1 MEVPLNNYY
10 LDPID
15 QLFYLNKEFYLKLND
30 FSAPIYVVGGQAIAY
45 WVKYY
50 EKDLQPTPSEW
61 RVAHSV
67 DIDYMSKIADI
78 SIVAGC
84 WNVPISFATNHQPPS
99 IALIKLETPSKEI
112 KKTTDGL
119 LFLDVDEF
127 NVDGNISGNIV
138 DFIDRPAGFD
148 LKYFESEKISGV
160 YSTNFSFP
168 LDYDLAPNDNLKILT
183 PIGCLQSRLANIF
196 RTQKSKKIEIE
207 RIKLLRQIILY
218 YFQDCGAELSFRKL
232 KTHIDILFNIIISND
247 GIQLYIQHDV
257 DLRPVFYNLLHLK
270 FLPDT
275 FISKEFI
282 YMRNK
287 LDDKFTRRKTA
298 YLLYLNKDK
307 VNKSDVK

>member
-50 EKDLQPTPSEW
+50 EKDLQPTPSER

-78 SIVAGC
+78 SIVADC

-127 NVDGNISGNIV
+127 NFDGNISGNIV

-232 KTHIDILFNIIISND
+232 KIHIDILFNIIISND

-282 YMRNK
+282 YMKNK

>member
-1 MEVPLNNYY
+1 MEVPLNSTY

-15 QLFYLNKEFYLKLND
+15 QLFYLNKEFYSKLND

-50 EKDLQPTPSEW
+50 ETNLQPTAYDL

-78 SIVAGC
+78 SIVADC

-112 KKTTDGL
+112 KKTNDGL

-127 NVDGNISGNIV
+127 NVDGKISGNIV
-138 DFIDRPAGFD
+138 DFIDRPAGFEV
-148 LKYFESEKISGV
+148 KYFESKKISSV
-160 YSTNFSFP
+160 YSTNFNFP
-168 LDYDLAPNDNLKILT
+168 IDYNLTPNDNLKVLT

-196 RTQKSKKIEIE
+196 RTQKSNKIEVE

-218 YFQDCGAELSFRKL
+218 YFQDCGAELSFRHL
-232 KTHIDILFNIIISND
+232 KIHIDVLFNVIISDD
-247 GIQLYIQHDV
+247 GIKLYTQHDV
-257 DLRPVFYNLLHLK
+257 DLRPVFYNLSNMN

-275 FISKEFI
+275 FILNEYIHMK
-282 YMRNK
+282 NK
-287 LDDKFTRRKTA
+287 LDDKFERRKKA
-298 YLLYLNKDK
+298 YLLYLNKNN
-307 VNKSDVK
+307 VNTCDVK